1 MEKDKIVSMQDI
13 RRLSEEGVPV
23 VSCLIII
30 LSFKYKC
37 NITFENIGVMLSN
50 RCITDDMLKDS
61 LLSQLPTVKTRGFP
75 DQFFMKRF
83 KK

>member
-61 LLSQLPTVKTRGFP
+61 LLNEGFYNMHKLKEIP
-75 DQFFMKRF
+75 LLEKFD
-83 KK
+83 